1 MPNYIRIFAAVALTA
16 IVVLS
21 LGAVG
26 DGALRPAWAAPAAGP
41 GGIARYFGRGAFDG
55 IRKAVAATP
64 RTCALSNNDL
74 TALVM
79 APIFKEV
86 SMAETPDAVP
96 SPMTLSRWDEWSG
109 IRSGSSNLDANYG
122 LYAFGDPNTPYDRAY
137 WNPGVGIF
145 QYDPAGVGAPFTA
158 AEMISVQYITRD
170 VAAGMAGRYC
180 AAGGDAGQR
189 RAAAWQPWGALG
201 GIAKSE
207 ALFQEMLGRGVAPFS
222 RVGLVDGVDNVGGMV
237 KRRCLS
243 GGKPLTCWYV
253 DPRRAQGARWWATS
267 DPGGGAVASGMAP
280 LSAPF
285 YVVKRNGFEERHW
298 MAEDTGY
305 RADLAARRRLG
316 FNARPMDGQPGSGL
330 QWFGASNLCDPAR
343 PEMGRTPPPLKPA
356 AKPASKAPAP
366 KPATAG
372 PFGGI
377 PLLDGVKSAPRAR

>member
-1 MPNYIRIFAAVALTA
+1 MPNHIRIIVAVALTA

-26 DGALRPAWAAPAAGP
+26 GRTLRPASAASAAGP
-41 GGIARYFGRGAFDG
+41 GGITHYFGRGAFDG
-55 IRKAVAATP
+55 IRRAVATTR

-122 LYAFGDPNTPYDRAY
+122 LYAFGDPNTPYVRAY
-137 WNPGVGIF
+137 WHPGVGIF

-158 AEMISVQYITRD
+158 AEMISVEYITRD

-189 RAAAWQPWGALG
+189 RAAAWQPWSALG

-207 ALFQEMLGRGVAPFS
+207 ALFQEMLGAGVAPFS
-222 RVGLVDGVDNVGGMV
+222 RIGLVDGVDNAGGMAT
-237 KRRCLS
+237 RQCLIR
-243 GGKPLTCWYV
+243 GRPFTCWYV

-285 YVVKRNGFEERHW
+285 YVLERNGFEERHW

-305 RADLAARRRLG
+305 RVDLAARRRLG
-316 FNARPMDGQPGSGL
+316 LNARPVDGQRRSGL
-330 QWFGASNLCDPAR
+330 QWFGASTLCDPAR
-343 PEMGRTPPPLKPA
+343 PEMGCAPPP
-356 AKPASKAPAP
+356 AKPGPKPPAP
-366 KPATAG
+366 KQATAG
-372 PFGGI
+372 PFGGL
-377 PLLDGVKSAPRAR
+377 PLLDGVGVAPEGR

>member
-1 MPNYIRIFAAVALTA
+1 MPNHIRTIVAVALTA
-16 IVVLS
+16 AVVLS

-26 DGALRPAWAAPAAGP
+26 GRTLRPASAAPAPGP
-41 GGIARYFGRGAFDG
+41 GGITHYFGRGAFDG
-55 IRKAVAATP
+55 IRKAVAATR
-64 RTCALSNNDL
+64 RTCALSNNEL
-74 TALVM
+74 TGLVM

-122 LYAFGDPNTPYDRAY
+122 LYAFGDPNTPYVRAY
-137 WNPGVGIF
+137 WHPGVGIF

-158 AEMISVQYITRD
+158 AEMISVEYITRD

-180 AAGGDAGQR
+180 AAGGDAGKR
-189 RAAAWQPWGALG
+189 RAAAWQPWSALG

-207 ALFQEMLGRGVAPFS
+207 ALFQEMLGAGVAPFS
-222 RVGLVDGVDNVGGMV
+222 RIGLVDGVDNAGGMAT
-237 KRRCLS
+237 RHCLIR
-243 GGKPLTCWYV
+243 GRPFTCWYV

-285 YVVKRNGFEERHW
+285 YVLERNGFEERHW

-305 RADLAARRRLG
+305 RVDLAARRRLG
-316 FNARPMDGQPGSGL
+316 FNARPVDGQRRSGL
-330 QWFGASNLCDPAR
+330 QWFGASTLCDPAR
-343 PEMGRTPPPLKPA
+343 PEMGCAPPAPQPP
-356 AKPASKAPAP
+356 AKPPAP
-366 KPATAG
+366 KQAAAG
-372 PFGGI
+372 PLGGI
-377 PLLDGVKSAPRAR
+377 PLLDGVTVAPRGR